1 MEKTGIIEITIEG
14 LSNGQALTPEQY
26 DIRELKQLLG
36 RVEDLLFPGD
46 RKDRPVVGYRVEE
59 GSVRHLFT
67 TSMQAVLAFNAIL
80 AEVQRTGSI
89 DFLEARTAMAMEEI
103 QTEAIKRNWS
113 IQLKTHAPE
122 PASLT
127 IDAATSFQ
135 RTDDVWADVELYLYG
150 KVTNAGGKEKAN
162 IHLLVEDKGTFLV
175 QTPQDTIAGWDKNIL
190 YRPFGLRV
198 VGRQNM
204 ATGEIDR
211 NSLRFIELIDHQA
224 RFDRAYLASLRR
236 KAAPWLKGI
245 DPDAWLNSIRGSD
258 A

>member
-1 MEKTGIIEITIEG
+1 VEKTGVIEIRIEG
-14 LSNGQALTPEQY
+14 VSDGQPLSPDRY

-46 RKDRPVVGYRVEE
+46 RKERPVIGYRIEE
-59 GSVRHLFT
+59 GSVRHFFT
-67 TSMQAVLAFNAIL
+67 TGMQAVLAFNAIL
-80 AEVQRTGSI
+80 AEVQRSGSI
-89 DFLEARTAMAMEEI
+89 DFLESRTAMAIEEL

-113 IQLKTHAPE
+113 FQLHTQAPE

-127 IDAATSFQ
+127 IDATTSFQ

-162 IHLLVEDKGTFLV
+162 IHILVEDKGTFLV
-175 QTPQDTIAGWDKNIL
+175 QTPQETIAGWDRNIL
-190 YRPFGLRV
+190 YRPFGIRV
-198 VGRQNM
+198 FGRQNM

-211 NSLRFIELIDHQA
+211 ASLRFIELIDHQM
-224 RFDRAYLASLRR
+224 RFDKAYLSTLRR
-236 KAAPWLKGI
+236 KAGPWLKGI